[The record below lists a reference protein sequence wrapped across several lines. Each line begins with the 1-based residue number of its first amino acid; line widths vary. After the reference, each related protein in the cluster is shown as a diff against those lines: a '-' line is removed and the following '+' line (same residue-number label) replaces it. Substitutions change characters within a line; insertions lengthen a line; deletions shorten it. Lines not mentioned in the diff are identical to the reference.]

1 MGGKGRGLD
10 ESGVD
15 FGSSVI
21 ISVIRPWCIHN
32 QQNNTIVIPR
42 QNELVQ
48 VYSINKQLI
57 YSCILIIADLYM
69 I

>member
-48 VYSINKQLI
+48 VYSINKQ
-57 YSCILIIADLYM
+57 
-69 I
+69 